1 MNSIT
6 SLMDKVK
13 MGLGKVFGSEQKV
26 EANLVATLIGPD
38 GLIKDVR
45 TVHNTVT
52 NAGKYGAADQV
63 LASPS
68 LTKPGWMEVGTGT
81 GGTTTLN
88 SYVADSR
95 TAIDS
100 KTRNNAVVTMICTFG
115 AGVGTGALTE
125 AGIFDVVTQNTANM
139 WCYAEFSV
147 INKAAGDS
155 LVITWTL
162 TYS

>member
-1 MNSIT
+1 
-6 SLMDKVK
+6 MDKVK
-13 MGLGKVFGSEQKV
+13 MGFGKVFGSEQKV
-26 EANLVATLIGPD
+26 LANLVATLIGPD

-52 NAGKYGAADQV
+52 NAGKYGAADQI

-81 GGTTTLN
+81 GGTTKLN
-88 SYVADSR
+88 TYVAGSR
-95 TAIDS
+95 TALDS
-100 KTRNNAVVTMICTFG
+100 KTRSDAVVTMICTFG

-125 AGIFDVVTQNTANM
+125 AGIFDVVTQDTVNM
-139 WCYAEFSV
+139 WCYATFAA

-162 TYS
+162 TYA

>member
-1 MNSIT
+1 
-6 SLMDKVK
+6 MDKVK
-13 MGLGKVFGSEQKV
+13 MGFGKVFGSEQKV
-26 EANLVATLIGPD
+26 SANLVATLIGPD

-81 GGTTTLN
+81 GGTTKLN
-88 SYVADSR
+88 TYVAGSR
-95 TAIDS
+95 TALDS
-100 KTRNNAVVTMICTFG
+100 KTRSDAVVTMICTFG

-125 AGIFDVVTQNTANM
+125 AGIFDVVTQDTVNM
-139 WCYAEFSV
+139 WCYATFAA

-162 TYS
+162 TYA